1 MNVAINGFGRIGRV
15 ILKITLEKKI
25 KIVAINDI
33 HGAEYAAYLLK
44 YDSIYGKYKGNVSFI
59 NDFLIVNGKK
69 IKVIS
74 QRDPAMINWKEMGAD
89 IIIESTG
96 AFTDRENASKHLASG
111 AKYVVITAPAK
122 QPDITIVPGVN
133 HMNLKKEHKIISVA
147 SCTTNCLV
155 PMLKVLNESFGIE
168 RALVTTVHAFTNDQ
182 MLHDSF
188 HKKKR
193 RGRAAGLNLVPTST
207 GAAEAV
213 AEVIPELA
221 GRVNGLAIRAP
232 VACGSL
238 VDLVAELKGEVDR
251 DAINAMF
258 KKYSLTTLKGILEYS
273 EDELVSSDVIGNPNS
288 CVLDSLSTQVDG
300 NLIKILAWYDNE
312 FGYSCRVV
320 DVIQMVNKFEK
331 WF

>member
-1 MNVAINGFGRIGRV
+1 MNISINGFGRIGRI
-15 ILKITLEKKI
+15 ILKLAVANKI
-25 KIVAINDI
+25 NISVINDV

-44 YDSIYGKYKGNVSFI
+44 YDSIYGKYRGNVSFSG
-59 NDFLIVNGKK
+59 DFLIVNGKK

-74 QRDPAMINWKEMGAD
+74 ERDPAQVNWRALGVD
-89 IIIESTG
+89 VVVESTG
-96 AFTDRENASKHLASG
+96 IFTDRDGASKHLISG
-111 AKYVVITAPAK
+111 AKYVIITAPAK
-122 QPDITIVPGVN
+122 QPDITVVPGVN
-133 HMNLKKEHKIISVA
+133 HKNLRKEHKIISVA

-168 RALVTTVHAFTNDQ
+168 RALVTTVHAYTNDQ

-213 AEVIPELA
+213 SEVMPELA
-221 GRVNGLAIRAP
+221 GRVNGLAVRAP

-251 DAINAMF
+251 DVINAMF
-258 KKYSLTTLKGILEYS
+258 KKYSMTVMKGILEYS
-273 EDELVSSDVIGNPNS
+273 EDELVSSDVIGNAS
-288 CVLDSLSTQVDG
+288 SSVFDSLSTQVDG
-300 NLIKILAWYDNE
+300 NLVKVLAWYDNE
-312 FGYSCRVV
+312 FGYSNRVI
-320 DVIQMVNKFEK
+320 DVLQMVNKFGK

>member
-1 MNVAINGFGRIGRV
+1 MNIGINGFGRIGRT
-15 ILKITLEKKI
+15 ILKIALEKRLKV
-25 KIVAINDI
+25 VAINDV

-44 YDSIYGKYKGNVSFI
+44 YDSIYGKYKGSVSFL
-59 NDFLIVNGKK
+59 NDMLIVNGKK

-74 QRDPAMINWKEMGAD
+74 QRDPAMINWREMGVD
-89 IIIESTG
+89 IVVESTG
-96 AFTDRENASKHLASG
+96 VFTDRENASKHFATG
-111 AKYVVITAPAK
+111 AKYVIITAPAK

-133 HMNLKKEHKIISVA
+133 QMNLNKDHKIISVA

-155 PMLKVLNESFGIE
+155 PMLKVVNESFGIE

-213 AEVIPELA
+213 AEVMPELA
-221 GRVNGLAIRAP
+221 GRVNGLAVRAP
-232 VACGSL
+232 VSCGSL
-238 VDLVAELKGEVDR
+238 VDLVVELKGEVDK

-288 CVLDSLSTQVDG
+288 CVFDSLSTQVDG
-300 NLIKILAWYDNE
+300 NLIKVLAWYDNE
-312 FGYSCRVV
+312 FGYSNRVI
-320 DVIQMVNKFEK
+320 DVLQMVSKFGK

>member
-1 MNVAINGFGRIGRV
+1 MNIAINGFGRIGRI
-15 ILKITLEKKI
+15 ILKIALESKLKI
-25 KIVAINDI
+25 IAINDV
-33 HGAEYAAYLLK
+33 HRAEYAAYLLK
-44 YDSIYGKYKGNVSFI
+44 YDSIYGKYEGNVSFSGE
-59 NDFLIVNGKK
+59 FLIVNGKK

-74 QRDPAMINWKEMGAD
+74 ERDPAQVNWKTMGVD
-89 IIIESTG
+89 IVVESTG
-96 AFTDRENASKHLASG
+96 VFTDRDSTSKHLTSG
-111 AKYVVITAPAK
+111 AKYVVVTAPAK

-133 HMNLKKEHKIISVA
+133 HKNLKREHKIISVA

-168 RALVTTVHAFTNDQ
+168 RGLVTTVHAYTNDQ

-213 AEVIPELA
+213 ADVMPELA
-221 GRVNGLAIRAP
+221 GRVNGLAVRAP

-238 VDLVAELKGEVDR
+238 VDLVAELKGEVPVEMV
-251 DAINAMF
+251 NAAF
-258 KKYSLTTLKGILEYS
+258 KKYSLSMLKGILEYS
-273 EDELVSSDVIGNPNS
+273 EDELVSSDVIGNPS
-288 CVLDSLSTQVDG
+288 SSVFDSLSTQVDG
-300 NLIKILAWYDNE
+300 NLIKVLAWYDNE
-312 FGYSCRVV
+312 FGYSNRVV
-320 DVIQMVNKFEK
+320 DVLKMVNKFGK